1 MNINAICFAMAA
13 AALVLLPL
21 DTRGAT
27 VSTPYVNTYS
37 APESTNDFAL
47 GASPANKASYVS
59 WSLSGNRHYNL
70 LDGAK
75 AISTLYGWATLDF
88 QDLGGV
94 ASEARNFDMQIAMQA
109 RSSVSTTTNY
119 PGGFQ
124 GLCALASA
132 AALDS
137 YYYARVYFTNVV
149 GNVIISKVVGGVEV
163 LSTTIPTTITFDR
176 GRTYKMELVGE
187 YGTSSSPALTLT
199 YRLSY
204 GSETN
209 TATLVDAQPLIGN
222 RFGYRSCNNKGSCQ
236 VWWDDFAVE
245 SWGVREAGTVVV
257 VR

>member
-1 MNINAICFAMAA
+1 
-13 AALVLLPL
+13 
-21 DTRGAT
+21 
-27 VSTPYVNTYS
+27 
-37 APESTNDFAL
+37 
-47 GASPANKASYVS
+47 
-59 WSLSGNRHYNL
+59 
-70 LDGAK
+70 
-75 AISTLYGWATLDF
+75 
-88 QDLGGV
+88 
-94 ASEARNFDMQIAMQA
+94 MQIAMQA
-109 RSSVSTTTNY
+109 RSTVSTTTNS

-124 GLCALASA
+124 GLCALASDA
-132 AALDS
+132 DLDS

-149 GNVIISKVVGGVEV
+149 GNVVVSKFVGGVEG

-245 SWGVREAGTVVV
+245 SWAVREAGTVVV

>member
-13 AALVLLPL
+13 AALVLQPL

-47 GASPANKASYVS
+47 GASPANKASHVS

-109 RSSVSTTTNY
+109 RSTVSTTTNS

-124 GLCALASA
+124 GLCALAGDA
-132 AALDS
+132 DLDS

-149 GNVIISKVVGGVEV
+149 GNIVISKFVGGVES
-163 LSTTIPTTITFDR
+163 LTTTTSTTITFDR
-176 GRTYKMELVGE
+176 ARIYNMELVGE
-187 YGTSSSPALTLT
+187 YGTSSNPALTLT

-209 TATLVDAQPLIGN
+209 TATLVDAQPLTGS
-222 RFGYRSCNNKGSCQ
+222 RFGYRSCNNKGSSQ
-236 VWWDDFAVE
+236 VWWDNFTVE
-245 SWGVREAGTVVV
+245 SWIVPDAGTVVV
-257 VR
+257 IR